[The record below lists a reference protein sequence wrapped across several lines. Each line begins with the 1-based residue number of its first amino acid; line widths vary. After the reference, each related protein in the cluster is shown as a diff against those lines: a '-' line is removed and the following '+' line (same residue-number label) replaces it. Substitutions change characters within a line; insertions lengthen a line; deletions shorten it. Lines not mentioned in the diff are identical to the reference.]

1 MFFKFFTKMKS
12 KLRIILFLLLFGMII
27 QVPATSQE
35 PWSLEQCIV
44 YAHENNIRIKQQT
57 LNTEYSKNNLEQS
70 KMERLPSLNGS
81 GSYGATFG
89 QGIDPITYEFKNQ
102 TVQSIN
108 MSLNSSVTLF
118 GGFQKANTIR
128 QNEFNLQ
135 ASLQDLEKLK
145 NDIALNIAAAYLQ
158 ILFNSELLDVAK
170 AQLEITR
177 LQVERTNVLVNAGSL
192 AKGGLLEIQSQQAS
206 EELQV
211 VNFENDLILS
221 YLNLTQFL
229 DLESAEGFSIVI
241 PVLSDIEENELLFGV
256 NMVYAEAVAALP
268 QIKSA
273 EYKFNAAESGL
284 DIAKGSRIPQL
295 RLSASYGS
303 GYSDIRTRIDNS
315 TYPMNEQLRD
325 NASASLFL
333 SLSVPIF
340 NNYQI
345 RNGIKNSRLN
355 LSSTE
360 LELSNTKNLLYK
372 EIQQAYADALGALKK
387 YRATEKALVSMEE
400 SFKYTQEKY
409 QVGLVN
415 AVDFNV
421 AKNQL
426 TRTQS
431 DLLQAKYNYIFKT
444 NILNFYRGEP
454 IKI

>member
-1 MFFKFFTKMKS
+1 LFTGLIMHIS
-12 KLRIILFLLLFGMII
+12 GF
-27 QVPATSQE
+27 SQE
-35 PWSLEQCIV
+35 PWNLEQCIS
-44 YAHENNIRIKQQT
+44 YAHQNNIQIKQQF
-57 LNTEYSKNNLEQS
+57 LNTEYNKNNLEQS
-70 KMERLPSLNGS
+70 KMDRFPNLNGS
-81 GSYGATFG
+81 SSYGVSLGRGT
-89 QGIDPITYEFKNQ
+89 DPITYEFKNQ
-102 TVQSIN
+102 TVQSLN

-118 GGFQKANTIR
+118 GGLQKMNTIR

-158 ILFNSELLDVAK
+158 ILFNTELLEVAK
-170 AQLEITR
+170 AQLKITS
-177 LQVERTNVLVNAGSL
+177 LQVDRTKVLVDAGSL

-211 VNFENDLILS
+211 VNSENNLIIS
-221 YLNLTQFL
+221 YLNLAQIL
-229 DLESAEGFSIVI
+229 DLESADSFKIVI
-241 PVLSDIEENELLFGV
+241 PQLSQVQENELLFGV
-256 NMVYAEAVAALP
+256 EMVYANAVTSLP
-268 QIKSA
+268 QVKSA
-273 EYKFNAAESGL
+273 ELKLSGAESGL
-284 DIAKGSRIPQL
+284 KYAKGSRIPKL
-295 RLSASYGS
+295 GLSASYGS
-303 GYSDIRTRIDNS
+303 GYSDVRTKIDNS

-325 NASASLFL
+325 NASTSLFL
-333 SLSVPIF
+333 TLSIPIF
-340 NNYQI
+340 NNYMI

-355 LSSTE
+355 LASME
-360 LELSNTKNLLYK
+360 LDLAYTKNLLYK
-372 EIQQAYADALGALKK
+372 EIQQSYADALGALKK

-426 TRTQS
+426 SRTQS

-454 IKI
+454 IKL

>member
-1 MFFKFFTKMKS
+1 MKS
-12 KLRIILFLLLFGMII
+12 KLTIILFFLLSGLII
-27 QVPATSQE
+27 PLSGFSQE
-35 PWSLEQCIV
+35 IWSLEQCIT
-44 YAHENNIRIKQQT
+44 YAHQNNILIKQQF
-57 LNTEYSKNNLEQS
+57 LNTEYNKNNLEQS
-70 KMERLPSLNGS
+70 RMERLPNLNGS
-81 GSYGATFG
+81 SSYGVTFG

-118 GGFQKANTIR
+118 GGFQTVNTIR

-158 ILFNSELLDVAK
+158 ILFNTELLEVAK

-177 LQVERTNVLVNAGSL
+177 LQVNRTRVLVEAGSL

-211 VNFENDLILS
+211 VNSGNDLVLS
-221 YLNLTQFL
+221 YLNLAQIL
-229 DLESAEGFSIVI
+229 DLASAENFKIVI
-241 PVLSDIEENELLFGV
+241 PILSDVEENELLFGV
-256 NMVYAEAVAALP
+256 GMVFADAVATLP
-268 QIKSA
+268 QIKGA
-273 EYKFNAAESGL
+273 EYKLSAAGSGL
-284 DIAKGSRIPQL
+284 DIAKGSRIPKL

-303 GYSDIRTRIDNS
+303 GYSDIRTKIDDS
-315 TYPMNEQLRD
+315 TYPMNEQIRD
-325 NASASLFL
+325 NASTSLFL

-340 NNYQI
+340 ANYQI

-355 LSSTE
+355 LESSE
-360 LELSNTKNLLYK
+360 LDLANAKNFLYK

-454 IKI
+454 IKL

>member
-1 MFFKFFTKMKS
+1 MFSGLIFHISVF
-12 KLRIILFLLLFGMII
+12 
-27 QVPATSQE
+27 SQD
-35 PWSLEQCIV
+35 PWTLEQCIF
-44 YAHENNIRIKQQT
+44 YAHENNILIKQQT
-57 LNTEYSKNNLEQS
+57 LSMEYNQNNLEQS
-70 KMERLPSLNGS
+70 KMGRLPSLNAS
-81 GSYGATFG
+81 SSYGATFG

-102 TVQSIN
+102 TVQSLN

-118 GGFQKANTIR
+118 GGFQKTNTIR

-158 ILFNSELLDVAK
+158 ILFNTELLEVAK

-177 LQVERTNVLVNAGSL
+177 LQVERTRVLVEAGSL

-211 VNFENDLILS
+211 VNSENDLVIS
-221 YLNLTQFL
+221 YLNLTQIL
-229 DLESAEGFSIVI
+229 DLESAENFKIVI
-241 PVLSDIEENELLFGV
+241 PKLSQVEENEMLFGV

-273 EYKFNAAESGL
+273 EFKLSAAESGL
-284 DIAKGSRIPQL
+284 KYSKGSRIPKL
-295 RLSASYGS
+295 GLSASYGS
-303 GYSDIRTRIDNS
+303 GYSDVRTKIDNS
-315 TYPMNEQLRD
+315 TYPMNDQLRD
-325 NASASLFL
+325 NASTSLFL
-333 SLSVPIF
+333 SLSIPIF
-340 NNYQI
+340 NNYMI
-345 RNGIKNSRLN
+345 RNGIKNSKLN
-355 LSSTE
+355 LTSIE
-360 LELSNTKNLLYK
+360 LDLANAKNLLYK
-372 EIQQAYADALGALKK
+372 EIQQSYADALGALKK

-426 TRTQS
+426 SRTQS

-454 IKI
+454 IKL

>member
-1 MFFKFFTKMKS
+1 MKS
-12 KLRIILFLLLFGMII
+12 KIAIILLVLII
-27 QVPATSQE
+27 SLSFPQILRSQE
-35 PWSLEQCIV
+35 PWSLEQCIIH
-44 YAHENNIRIKQQT
+44 AHQNNILVKQQT
-57 LNTEYSKNNLEQS
+57 LNTEYSKNTLEQS
-70 KMERLPSLNGS
+70 KMERLPNLNGS
-81 GSYGATFG
+81 SSYGITFG

-102 TVQSIN
+102 TSQQVN

-118 GGFQKANTIR
+118 GGFQKKNTIL
-128 QNEFNLQ
+128 QDEFNLQ

-158 ILFNSELLDVAK
+158 ILFNSELLEVAK
-170 AQLEITR
+170 AQLAITN
-177 LQVERTNVLVNAGSL
+177 LQVNRTKVLVDAGSL

-211 VNFENDLILS
+211 VNSENNLILS
-221 YLNLTQFL
+221 YLNLTQIL
-229 DLESAEGFSIVI
+229 DLESAENFKIVV
-241 PVLSDIEENELLFGV
+241 PELSEIQENELLFGV
-256 NMVYAEAVAALP
+256 DMVFAQAVATLP
-268 QIKSA
+268 QIKGSEFKLSSA
-273 EYKFNAAESGL
+273 NSAL
-284 DIAKGSRIPQL
+284 DIAKGSRIPKL
-295 RLSASYGS
+295 SLSASYGS
-303 GYSDIRTRIDNS
+303 GYSDIRTKIDNS
-315 TYPMNEQLRD
+315 TYPMNEQIRD

-333 SLSVPIF
+333 SLNVPIF
-340 NNYQI
+340 NNYMI

-355 LSSTE
+355 LQNSE
-360 LELSNTKNLLYK
+360 LDLENAKNVLYK
-372 EIQQAYADALGALKK
+372 EIQQSYADALGALKK

-454 IKI
+454 IKL